1 MKKIWITL
9 FAMILSLSVG
19 AQDIKLTE
27 NIKLTADNTV
37 VLRQSFNSSSVT
49 ALKQD
54 LLKLNANLKS
64 GYPIYLV
71 LYSPGGSIQKGL
83 ELFEFIKGLNRP
95 VHTVTIF
102 AASMG
107 FQTVQSLGKRYI
119 LKYGVLMSHK
129 ARGGFQGEF
138 GGGLSQLD
146 SRYGMWLKR
155 IDMLDKVTVARTN
168 GKQTLQS
175 YRASYDNELWLNGP
189 EAVEKGYADAVATV
203 SCDTTLTSQE
213 IEQTFD
219 LGFFR
224 LNVTFSGCPLI
235 TSPLAIKGAMLTNV
249 GFMSTSDFLARNGKF
264 GEKCREKGE
273 IEGKDYYGNVIAA
286 IPAQLCAYD
295 KEMTLDTITEKL
307 KIKEKFLIRDLRNH
321 VEYSY

>member
-1 MKKIWITL
+1 MKGILGVL
-9 FAMILSLSVG
+9 FALLLSLSVN
-19 AQDIKLTE
+19 AKE
-27 NIKLTADNTV
+27 IKLTADNTA

-49 ALKQD
+49 ELKKD
-54 LLKLNANLKS
+54 LLALDANLKS

-71 LYSPGGSIQKGL
+71 LYTPGGSIQKGL
-83 ELFEFIKGLNRP
+83 ELFEFVKGLNRP
-95 VHTVTIF
+95 VHTITIF

-107 FQTVQSLGKRYI
+107 FQTVQSLGTRYI

-155 IDMLDKVTVARTN
+155 IDMLDKVTVARTG

-189 EAVEKGYADAVATV
+189 EAVEKGYADEVATV
-203 SCDTTLTSQE
+203 SCDSTLSSQE
-213 IEQTFD
+213 KSQVFD

-224 LNVTFSGCPLI
+224 VNVTFSGCPII
-235 TSPLAIKGAMLTNV
+235 TSPLKVSAELLTNK
-249 GFMSTSDFLARNGKF
+249 GFMAVDKFLTSNGKF
-264 GEKCREKGE
+264 GKTCNETEVPE
-273 IEGKDYYGNVIAA
+273 SKDYYGNVIEGK
-286 IPAQLCAYD
+286 PAQTCAYD
-295 KEMTLDTITEKL
+295 KNMTYEDVSKKL
-307 KIKEKFLIRDLRNH
+307 EEKEKFLNRDLRNS

>member
-1 MKKIWITL
+1 MKKLLVIL
-9 FAMILSLSVG
+9 FALLISLTVS
-19 AQDIKLTE
+19 AKDL
-27 NIKLTADNTV
+27 KLTADNTV
-37 VLRQSFNSSSVT
+37 VLRDSFNANSVT
-49 ALKQD
+49 ALKKD
-54 LLKLNANLKS
+54 LIKLDADLKS

-71 LYSPGGSIQKGL
+71 LYTPGGSIQKGL

-107 FQTVQSLGKRYI
+107 FQTVQSLGERYI

-129 ARGGFQGEF
+129 ARGGFEGEF

-155 IDMLDKVTVARTN
+155 IDMLDKVTVERTD

-175 YRASYDNELWLNGP
+175 YRAAYDNELWLNGP

-203 SCDTTLTSQE
+203 SCDTSLSE
-213 IEQTFD
+213 KEVEQTFAV
-219 LGFFR
+219 GPFKVI
-224 LNVTFSGCPLI
+224 VTFSACPII
-235 TSPLAIKGAMLTNV
+235 TSHLAIRITLLTNK
-249 GFMSTSDFLARNGKF
+249 GFVSLDEFLEKNGKF
-264 GEKCREKGE
+264 GKDCNEEETRG
-273 IEGKDYYGNVIAA
+273 GKDYFGNVISSK
-286 IPAQLCAYD
+286 PAELCAYD
-295 KEMTLDTITEKL
+295 KSLTLEKIQEI
-307 KIKEKFLIRDLRNH
+307 IKEKDETLNRDLRNH

>member
-1 MKKIWITL
+1 MKLILAFLLALTL
-9 FAMILSLSVG
+9 GLS
-19 AQDIKLTE
+19 ANAKE
-27 NIKLTADNTV
+27 IKLTADNTA

-49 ALKQD
+49 ALKKD
-54 LLKLNANLKS
+54 LLELDANLKS

-71 LYSPGGSIQKGL
+71 LYTPGGSIQKGL
-83 ELFEFIKGLNRP
+83 ELFEFVKGMNRP
-95 VHTVTIF
+95 VHTITIF

-155 IDMLDKVTVARTN
+155 IDMLDKVTVSRTG

-175 YRASYDNELWLNGP
+175 YRAAYDNELWLNGP
-189 EAVEKGYADAVATV
+189 EAVEKGYADEVATV
-203 SCDTTLTSQE
+203 SCDSTLTSKEDSQV
-213 IEQTFD
+213 FD
-219 LGFFR
+219 LGFFKV
-224 LNVTFSGCPLI
+224 NVTFSGCPII
-235 TSPLAIKGAMLTNV
+235 TSPLKVSAELLTNKGYMTV
-249 GFMSTSDFLARNGKF
+249 DKFLASNGKF
-264 GEKCREKGE
+264 GKKCNETE
-273 IEGKDYYGNVIAA
+273 IPTSKDYYGNVTEGK
-286 IPAQLCAYD
+286 PAQTCAYD
-295 KEMTLDTITEKL
+295 KELTYESLKQKLEEKQT
-307 KIKEKFLIRDLRNH
+307 FLNRDLRNH

>member
-1 MKKIWITL
+1 MKKFLIAL
-9 FAMILSLSVG
+9 FAIMLRFSVN
-19 AQDIKLTE
+19 AKDL
-27 NIKLTADNTV
+27 KLTADNTV

-49 ALKQD
+49 ALKKD

-107 FQTVQSLGKRYI
+107 FQTVQSLGERYI

-138 GGGLSQLD
+138 GGRLSQLD
-146 SRYGMWLKR
+146 SRYGMWLKK

-168 GKQTLQS
+168 GKQTLKS

-189 EAVEKGYADAVATV
+189 EAVEKGYADAIATV
-203 SCDTTLTSQE
+203 SCDVTLTSKE
-213 IEQTFD
+213 IKQIFD

-224 LNVTFSGCPLI
+224 LQVTFSGCPLI
-235 TSPLAIKGAMLTNV
+235 TSPLAVRGELLTNK
-249 GFMSTSDFLARNGKF
+249 GYMGITDFLSKNGKF
-264 GEKCREKGE
+264 GKKCKETGTDSK
-273 IEGKDYYGNVIAA
+273 KDYYGNIVPAV
-286 IPAQLCAYD
+286 PAQLCAYD
-295 KEMTLDTITEKL
+295 KELTLD
-307 KIKEKFLIRDLRNH
+307 KIDLGIQKKEKFLNRDLRNS

>member
-307 KIKEKFLIRDLRNH
+307 KIKEKFLHRDLRNH

>member
-1 MKKIWITL
+1 MKKIMVTF
-9 FAMILSLSVG
+9 FALMLSLSIS
-19 AQDIKLTE
+19 AKAIKLTV
-27 NIKLTADNTV
+27 DNTA
-37 VLRQSFNSSSVT
+37 VLRSSFNANSVT
-49 ALKQD
+49 KLKQD

-71 LYSPGGSIQKGL
+71 LYTPGGSIQKGL
-83 ELFEFIKGLNRP
+83 ELFEFIQGLNRP

-129 ARGGFQGEF
+129 ARGGFSGEF

-168 GKQTLQS
+168 GKQTLKS

-189 EAVEKGYADAVATV
+189 EAVAKGYADEIAVV
-203 SCDTTLTSQE
+203 SCGTTLTEKE
-213 IEQTFD
+213 IAQTFN
-219 LGFFR
+219 LGFLR
-224 LNVTFSGCPLI
+224 VRVTFSACPII
-235 TSPLAIKGAMLTNV
+235 TSPLAIRGEILTNR
-249 GFMSTSDFLARNGKF
+249 GFMSTTDFLEKNGKF
-264 GEKCREKGE
+264 GKKC
-273 IEGKDYYGNVIAA
+273 IDTAVSADKDYYGNVI
-286 IPAQLCAYD
+286 PAVPSQLCAYD
-295 KEMTLDTITEKL
+295 KSMTPNTIKL
-307 KIKEKFLIRDLRNH
+307 KMNKKEKFLNRDLRNH

>member
-1 MKKIWITL
+1 MKGILGVL
-9 FAMILSLSVG
+9 FALLLSLSVN
-19 AQDIKLTE
+19 AKE
-27 NIKLTADNTV
+27 IKLTADNTA
-37 VLRQSFNSSSVT
+37 VLRQSFNASSVT

-54 LLKLNANLKS
+54 LLALDANLKS

-83 ELFEFIKGLNRP
+83 ELFEFVKGLNRP

-129 ARGGFQGEF
+129 ARGGFEGEF

-155 IDMLDKVTVARTN
+155 IDMLDKVTVDRTN
-168 GKQTLQS
+168 GKQTLKS
-175 YRASYDNELWLNGP
+175 YRAAYENELWLNGP
-189 EAVEKGYADAVATV
+189 EAVAKGYADEVATV
-203 SCDTTLTSQE
+203 SCDATLANKEVAQ
-213 IEQTFD
+213 IVD
-219 LGFFR
+219 LGFFKV
-224 LNVTFSGCPLI
+224 NVTFSACPII
-235 TSPLAIKGAMLTNV
+235 TSPLSVKAQLLTNK
-249 GFMSTSDFLARNGKF
+249 GYMSVNQFLVSNGKF
-264 GEKCREKGE
+264 GKKCNESSTPAT
-273 IEGKDYYGNVIAA
+273 KDYYGNEIDAKV
-286 IPAQLCAYD
+286 AQTCAYD
-295 KEMTLDTITEKL
+295 KDLTYEQLTKKITEK
-307 KIKEKFLIRDLRNH
+307 ETFFNRDLRNS

>member
-1 MKKIWITL
+1 MKGIL
-9 FAMILSLSVG
+9 GVFFALLLSMSVS
-19 AQDIKLTE
+19 AKE
-27 NIKLTADNTV
+27 IKLTADNTA
-37 VLRQSFNSSSVT
+37 VLRQSFNSASVT
-49 ALKQD
+49 ALKKD
-54 LLKLNANLKS
+54 LLALDANLKS

-83 ELFEFIKGLNRP
+83 ELFEFVKGLNRP

-129 ARGGFQGEF
+129 ARGGFSGEF

-168 GKQTLQS
+168 GKQTLKS

-189 EAVEKGYADAVATV
+189 EAVEKGYADEVVTV
-203 SCDTTLTSQE
+203 SCDATLSSKESSQV
-213 IEQTFD
+213 FD
-219 LGFFR
+219 LGFFKV
-224 LNVTFSGCPLI
+224 NVTFSACPII
-235 TSPLAIKGAMLTNV
+235 TSPLKVSLSLLTNK
-249 GFMSTSDFLARNGKF
+249 GYMSVEKFLESNGKF
-264 GEKCREKGE
+264 GKSCNEKA
-273 IEGKDYYGNVIAA
+273 IPTSKDYYGNVVKGTE
-286 IPAQLCAYD
+286 AQTCAYD
-295 KEMTLDTITEKL
+295 KEITYESLTKKLEEKQS
-307 KIKEKFLIRDLRNH
+307 FLNRDLRNS

>member
-1 MKKIWITL
+1 MLT
-9 FAMILSLSVG
+9 FSVN
-19 AQDIKLTE
+19 AKDL
-27 NIKLTADNTV
+27 KLTADNTV
-37 VLRQSFNSSSVT
+37 ILRQSFNSSSVT
-49 ALKQD
+49 ALKKD
-54 LLKLNANLKS
+54 LLRLNANLKS
-64 GYPIYLV
+64 GYPIYMV
-71 LYSPGGSIQKGL
+71 LYTPGGSIQKGL
-83 ELFEFIKGLNRP
+83 ELFEFVKGLNRP
-95 VHTVTIF
+95 VHTLTIF

-107 FQTVQSLGKRYI
+107 FQTVQSLGDRYI

-155 IDMLDKVTVARTN
+155 IDMLDKVTVARTG

-189 EAVEKGYADAVATV
+189 EAVLKGYADFVATV
-203 SCDTTLTSQE
+203 SCDVTLTSKE
-213 IEQTFD
+213 ITQVYD

-235 TSPLAIKGAMLTNV
+235 TSPLKVTAELLTNQ
-249 GFMSTSDFLARNGKF
+249 GFMKVSDFLAKNGKF
-264 GEKCREKGE
+264 GKKCKE
-273 IEGKDYYGNVIAA
+273 EGTKAKKDYYGNVL
-286 IPAQLCAYD
+286 PAVLPQLCAYD
-295 KEMTLDTITEKL
+295 KEVTLDKLEEKL
-307 KIKEKFLIRDLRNH
+307 KVKENFLNRDLRNH